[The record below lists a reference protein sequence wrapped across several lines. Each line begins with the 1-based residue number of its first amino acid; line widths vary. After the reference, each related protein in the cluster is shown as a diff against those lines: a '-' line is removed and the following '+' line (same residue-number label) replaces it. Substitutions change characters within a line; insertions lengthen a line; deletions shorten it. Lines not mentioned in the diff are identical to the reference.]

1 MYEQTVSAQ
10 PGLMTRT
17 GDPVPLEGVAAKA
30 TIRDFAGLVSL
41 SQRYRNRETQPI
53 EAVYKFPLDEGAAV
67 CAFEATIDGR
77 RIVGRVEE
85 REKAFET
92 YDEALADGHGA
103 YLLEEERA
111 DIFTASLGNIPPGK
125 EVIIRVETVA
135 ELRMEGDAIRF
146 TLPTTI
152 APRYAPAEDRRGVG
166 ESEAD
171 RVSPPVALTVP
182 YGLELEVDIETT
194 AALRSVESP
203 THPIALTLDA
213 HRATVRLSERETA
226 LDRDFVLQV
235 TVAESH
241 SPHVRVERGPDGK
254 DYVLASF
261 RPKLEAKLA
270 PAEVVLLV
278 DRSGSMEGDSIAEV
292 RNALELCLR
301 SLRAGCLFNIVG
313 FGNTYRPLFP
323 ESRPYDEA
331 NLVEATA
338 YVNAMD
344 ADMGG
349 TEILG
354 ALRFV
359 LEAPLRGLPRQV
371 LLLTDGE
378 VSNTDAVIDLVRR
391 HAGHARVFTFGVGAG
406 ASQHLVKGVARAGE
420 GEAEL
425 IAPGERIES
434 KVLRQLQRALSPAV
448 TDVEV
453 DWGGKR
459 AEQAP
464 HEVSPVFAE
473 GRVLVYAR
481 LDDAAPAAITLRAKG
496 PEGALSF
503 ALPLDAAA
511 AREGSLVAT
520 LWARQMI
527 RDLEEGRSAL
537 HPRRGSLQAR
547 GRGVDDRAKDEI
559 VRLATAHGL
568 VSRHTSYVAVEE
580 REERVEGETV
590 LRKVPV
596 ALTRGWHGIERTR
609 AAGHMDI
616 AFAPAPAASHM
627 DRYVEPYGITM
638 DEEAYALDF
647 SAPARCMPRSS
658 PAAGS
663 ERPLDRLVRLQAA
676 NGSWALSDELEEF
689 FLGALPRLVSR
700 DVRAAAAACGLPDLD
715 MSSDSARAL
724 ATALALLWLEAECAD
739 THDEWRLLAEKA
751 HAWLDTRPGGRE
763 TWLDLAARVL
773 AHLQSEEP

>member
-1 MYEQTVSAQ
+1 MYEQTVPAQ

-17 GDPVPLEGVAAKA
+17 GDPVPLEGVSAKA
-30 TIRDFAGLVSL
+30 TIRDFAVLVSL

-85 REKAFET
+85 REKAFKA
-92 YDEALADGHGA
+92 YDEAMSDGHGA

-111 DIFTASLGNIPPGK
+111 DVFTASLGNIPPGK
-125 EVIIRVETVA
+125 EVVIRVETAA
-135 ELRMEGDAIRF
+135 ELQMEGDAIRF

-182 YGLELEVDIETT
+182 YGLELEIDIETT
-194 AALRSVESP
+194 APLRGVESP
-203 THPIALTLDA
+203 THPIALKLEA

-235 TVAESH
+235 TVAEDH
-241 SPHVRVERGPDGK
+241 SPRVLVERGPDGK

-261 RPKLEAKLA
+261 RPKLDAKLA

-278 DRSGSMEGDSIAEV
+278 DQSGSMQGDSIAEA

-301 SLRAGCLFNIVG
+301 SLRAGCFFNIVG

-338 YVNAMD
+338 YVDAMD

-349 TEILG
+349 TQILG
-354 ALRFV
+354 ALQFV
-359 LEAPLRGLPRQV
+359 LEAPPRHGLPRQV

-391 HAGHARVFTFGVGAG
+391 NAGHARVFTFGVGAG
-406 ASQHLVKGVARAGE
+406 ASHHLVKGVARAGE

-425 IAPGERIES
+425 IAPGERIAP

-464 HEVSPVFAE
+464 HEVPPVFAE
-473 GRVLVYAR
+473 GRVLIYAR
-481 LDDAAPAAITLRAKG
+481 LDDAARTAITLRAKS
-496 PEGALSF
+496 PDGAQSF
-503 ALPLDAAA
+503 TLPFNAGA

-520 LWARQMI
+520 LWARHVI

-537 HPRRGSLQAR
+537 HPRRGSLQPR
-547 GRGVDDRAKDEI
+547 GRGADDRVKEEI
-559 VRLATAHGL
+559 VRLATAYGL
-568 VSRHTSYVAVEE
+568 VSRHTSYVAIEE

-596 ALTRGWHGIERTR
+596 ALTHGWHGIEGLR
-609 AAGHMDI
+609 AARRM
-616 AFAPAPAASHM
+616 APEALACEPAVAMEEALDFDVPSPGVHFFEPPFPAAS
-627 DRYVEPYGITM
+627 
-638 DEEAYALDF
+638 
-647 SAPARCMPRSS
+647 
-658 PAAGS
+658 S
-663 ERPLDRLVRLQAA
+663 ERRLDQLVRLQAA
-676 NGSWALSDELEEF
+676 DGSWPLSDELTVCLF
-689 FLGALPRLVSR
+689 GDTARLPGISYFIRHAV
-700 DVRAAAAACGLPDLD
+700 DVASAAPGPTI
-715 MSSDSARAL
+715 DSARAL
-724 ATALALLWLEAECAD
+724 ATALALAWLEAKCAD
-739 THDEWRLLAEKA
+739 RRHEWRLLAEKA
-751 HAWLDTRPGGRE
+751 YAWLDAVPGGRQR
-763 TWLDLAARVL
+763 WLRVASRAFSFARPVG
-773 AHLQSEEP
+773 